1 MTGHTMAGVEVS
13 SVPPHREAGAR
24 GVGATVSFGS
34 FRLDHTQRLLLKDG
48 EPVRIGS
55 RALDLLIALVDRA
68 GDVVSRHE
76 LLDLVWRNVVVDE
89 AGVRVHMASL
99 RRALGDGRDGAR
111 YIVNVAGRGYSF
123 VAPVTRHGSDRP
135 LPAPPHAARSTG
147 GVPPPPRSLIGR
159 EALVSS
165 LSELLLAR
173 RFISI
178 VGSGGIGKTTVA
190 AAIVQRLRTEFDDEN
205 VVFVD
210 FGAVSEGGLV
220 PGTVVSAAGCTI
232 GGADPVAE
240 LVTFLADKRLLIVF
254 DSCEHLVDPTS
265 LLAGELFQRAPGVHL
280 LVTSRESLRVEGET
294 VHLLSPLAYPAEEFP
309 TASEALATPAV
320 QLFMDRAVFSGVHE
334 ELTDIDAPVVSEICR
349 RTEGIA
355 LAIEL
360 AASRV
365 GTYGIR
371 GVANLL
377 ASNVELRL
385 VGRRNVVPRHRT
397 LEAMLDWSFILL
409 AENEQRILC
418 RLSVFVGLFTMEAAC
433 AVASDEKGLDRGGV
447 AAILANLVDKSLIRV
462 HPSGEAVYYRLLD
475 TTRAYAASK
484 LTQAGE
490 SDTIAERHARYFAT
504 LFKAIALEPGA
515 YIDIGRHA
523 SHIGNVRK
531 ALEWSFSHGESR
543 AIGVGLAADAAPLFL
558 GLWLLAECRHWSHL
572 ALGVTEST
580 SDTAEREVRLLEA
593 LAVSSM
599 HTSGNTQEVRDA
611 IERGLNLSE
620 ADGSGLPQLR
630 LLAGL
635 NLFLTRLGDFEG
647 GLAAARR
654 CGAIAGR
661 SGTPSDRVIAEWMLA
676 AAHHVAGNQGA
687 AVDHCE
693 RGFKLE
699 ADVGRLEINLFG
711 YDHHLRAEL
720 ALARSLWLR
729 GSPETAC
736 RLVLETMNEA
746 ARSSL
751 PGDYS
756 MAAAHGV
763 PVLLWSG
770 NTEGSADHI
779 ERLIA
784 QAEKHSLKSHAAAAW
799 ALKGE
804 RLLMVGES
812 LAGVET
818 LREALRM
825 LYRERFHMV
834 VPGAARALA
843 DGLAQRGQYREA
855 QKMIHEAT
863 SSAERM
869 GQKFWLPD
877 LYRTQG
883 QINLKAPSP
892 DIEAAEQAFRVSIK
906 LAGEQG
912 AISWELKAAIPLAR
926 LLIGRQRAADALALL
941 TPIYEAHSEKGGTTD
956 IEEAKSILGSL

>member
-1 MTGHTMAGVEVS
+1 VFSEDRSVVPFNMLVNLQAREREAMAGQAMARTDEELP
-13 SVPPHREAGAR
+13 VPPHLEAGAR
-24 GVGATVSFGS
+24 ATISFGS
-34 FRLDHTQRLLLKDG
+34 FRFDRTRRLLLKEG

-55 RALDLLIALVDRA
+55 RAFDLLIALIDRA
-68 GDVVSRHE
+68 GDVISRHE
-76 LLDLVWRNVVVDE
+76 LLDLVWRGMVVDE

-111 YIVNVAGRGYSF
+111 YIVNIAGRGYSF
-123 VAPVTRHGSDRP
+123 VAPITRNDPDPRP
-135 LPAPPHAARSTG
+135 PPPAASQAPRSTG
-147 GVPPPPRSLIGR
+147 SVPPPPRSLIGR
-159 EALVSS
+159 EAVITS

-178 VGSGGIGKTTVA
+178 VGPGGIGKTTVA
-190 AAIVQRLRTEFDDEN
+190 AAIVQRLQTVFGDEN

-210 FGAVSEGGLV
+210 FGAVTEGRLV
-220 PGTVVSAAGCTI
+220 PGAVIAAAGCTI

-240 LVTFLADKRLLIVF
+240 LLTFLADKRLLIIF

-265 LLAGELFQRAPGVHL
+265 LLAGELFQRAPSVHL

-294 VHLLSPLAYPAEEFP
+294 VHLLSPLAYPADEFP

-320 QLFMDRAVFSGVHE
+320 QLFMDRAASGGFHE
-334 ELTDIDAPVVSEICR
+334 ELSDIEAPVVSEICR
-349 RTEGIA
+349 RTDGIA

-365 GTYGIR
+365 GTYGIH

-377 ASNVELRL
+377 ASNMELSL
-385 VGRRNVVPRHRT
+385 TGRRNVVPRHRT
-397 LEAMLDWSFILL
+397 LEAMLDWSFVLL
-409 AENEQRILC
+409 AENEQTILC

-433 AVASDEKGLDRGGV
+433 AVASEEEGPDHDGV

-490 SDTIAERHARYFAT
+490 SETIAERHARYFAI

-515 YIDIGRHA
+515 YADIRRHA
-523 SHIGNVRK
+523 AHIGNVRK
-531 ALEWSFSHGESR
+531 ALEWSFSRKESR
-543 AIGVGLAADAAPLFL
+543 AIGVELAADAAPLFL
-558 GLWLLAECRHWSHL
+558 GLWLPAECRHWSHL
-572 ALGVTEST
+572 ALGVMEST
-580 SDTAEREVRLLEA
+580 NDTAEREVRLLEA

-599 HTSGNTQEVRDA
+599 HTRGNTQEVRDA

-654 CGAIAGR
+654 CGAIAAR
-661 SGTPSDRVIAEWMLA
+661 SGTPGDRVIAEWMLA

-699 ADVGRLEINLFG
+699 ADIGRLEINLFG

-729 GSPETAC
+729 GSPESAC
-736 RLVLETMNEA
+736 RLVLEAMNEA
-746 ARSSL
+746 ARSPL
-751 PGDYS
+751 PGDYG

-770 NTEGSADHI
+770 NTEESADHI

-825 LYRERFHMV
+825 LYREQFHMV

-855 QKMIHEAT
+855 QMMIDEAT

-883 QINLKAPSP
+883 EINLKAPSP

-912 AISWELKAAIPLAR
+912 AIGWELKAAIPLAR
-926 LLIGRQRAADALALL
+926 LLIGRERAADADL
-941 TPIYEAHSEKGGTTD
+941 
-956 IEEAKSILGSL
+956 